1 MFGGPKT
8 IAALGF
14 SASKTASKLQDASA
28 MFSQLQDRI
37 DETTLNAALFFTV
50 KPSELRILSVL
61 GAGGHANVS
70 WAVGKMETTN
80 KAAVKWQETSCVV
93 A

>member
-1 MFGGPKT
+1 MF
-8 IAALGF
+8 L
-14 SASKTASKLQDASA
+14 SE
-28 MFSQLQDRI
+28 DRI

-70 WAVGKMETTN
+70 WRLAVG
-80 KAAVKWQETSCVV
+80 VV
-93 A
+93 SHLGDPVLR